1 MPRDGA
7 TWQKVWSGHGGG
19 ADGKENKSD
28 DGGQGR
34 RWCNCRRKSQR
45 GQESWT
51 FIYITLGF
59 AISIE
64 GTVISMMPLS
74 FPWNVI
80 IYVIVAFLTGWA
92 WIESGWVQNKLIGLK
107 NKYED
112 KLR

>member
-1 MPRDGA
+1 MAKKIKA
-7 TWQKVWSGHGGG
+7 TMEAKGEGGVTVDAKV
-19 ADGKENKSD
+19 
-28 DGGQGR
+28 
-34 RWCNCRRKSQR
+34 QR

-51 FIYITLGF
+51 FIYIALGF

-92 WIESGWVQNKLIGLK
+92 WIESDWVHNKLLGIK
-107 NKYED
+107 ARYET
-112 KLR
+112 KER

>member
-1 MPRDGA
+1 MDEALMAKKIRA
-7 TWQKVWSGHGGG
+7 TMEAKAEGGVTVDAKV
-19 ADGKENKSD
+19 
-28 DGGQGR
+28 
-34 RWCNCRRKSQR
+34 QR

-92 WIESGWVQNKLIGLK
+92 WIESGWVHNKLLGIK
-107 NKYED
+107 ARYET
-112 KLR
+112 KAR